1 MKQKL
6 IVIQGTNASGKSGL
20 GVELARHYGG
30 EIVSADSRQV
40 FRGLDL
46 GSGKITPEEMKGV
59 PHHLIDVVSPND
71 FFSMHDFQRLAYE
84 AIDGITARGHL
95 PFLVGGTGLYVASV
109 TEGYV
114 MSDTEPDLTYR
125 AELETLET
133 PRLYEMLTQLRPDAD
148 VDPKNCNRV
157 MRMLEKIHDGDDHS
171 APNAP
176 RYDFLKLGV
185 TWERSVLRDRIDE
198 RLERRLNQG
207 MIEEVQ
213 RLMDEG
219 ASLEF
224 LMKLGLE
231 YRFIA
236 RYLTG
241 EIESREEMVSLLA
254 TAIKQFAK
262 RQMIWFRRDK
272 EIQWLDMTGDPVAQ
286 ATALI
291 DEFLN
296 R

>member
-1 MKQKL
+1 M
-6 IVIQGTNASGKSGL
+6 
-20 GVELARHYGG
+20 
-30 EIVSADSRQV
+30 
-40 FRGLDL
+40 
-46 GSGKITPEEMKGV
+46 
-59 PHHLIDVVSPND
+59 
-71 FFSMHDFQRLAYE
+71 
-84 AIDGITARGHL
+84 
-95 PFLVGGTGLYVASV
+95 
-109 TEGYV
+109 
-114 MSDTEPDLTYR
+114 
-125 AELETLET
+125 
-133 PRLYEMLTQLRPDAD
+133 DA
-148 VDPKNCNRV
+148 KNRNRV

-176 RYDFLKLGV
+176 RYDCLKLGV

-254 TAIKQFAK
+254 TAITGVMARPGDWLLHGLFAK
-262 RQMIWFRRDK
+262 ETGAIQMLLPAVKPWMDLARVALLYGTGMAVVLLPVNTAARMEQFRPK
-272 EIQWLDMTGDPVAQ
+272 WWQAAALAVLTAWSVLSFTGI
-286 ATALI
+286 TTFI
-291 DEFLN
+291 YSNF
-296 R
+296 